1 MLTRWAKKLCSL
13 LVLLP
18 TLGYSRPYMCVL
30 FLSVIY
36 SHYYA
41 WWCYF
46 NAFNDDFYSQAR
58 HFLKDR

>member
-1 MLTRWAKKLCSL
+1 
-13 LVLLP
+13 
-18 TLGYSRPYMCVL
+18 MCIL

-46 NAFNDDFYSQAR
+46 NAFNDDYYNQAKKLYFSFVNIYINWEIDSGVAPIAVFF
-58 HFLKDR
+58 H